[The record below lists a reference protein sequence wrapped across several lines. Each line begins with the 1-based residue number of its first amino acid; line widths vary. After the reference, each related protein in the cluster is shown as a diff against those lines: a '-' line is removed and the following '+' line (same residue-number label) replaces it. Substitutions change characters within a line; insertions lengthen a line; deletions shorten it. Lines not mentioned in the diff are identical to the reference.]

1 MFEKKYKGFTLMEL
15 IVAIGIFVIIA
26 FAANWLFVRG
36 LRYNNVIWEQLTT
49 QSEGRRAIQ
58 QVVDIVR
65 KAEESSVGSYPIE
78 LADEYELIIFANVDD
93 DSFRERVRF
102 WLDGTTFKRGI
113 VQPSGNPLNYSGAED
128 VVELAHDVVNITK
141 PEPLFLYYNESYTGT
156 EDPLSTPASVVDVKV
171 VRIRLEVEKD
181 PTETPI
187 PLQVESTVHIRNLKS
202 N

>member
-171 VRIRLEVEKD
+171 VRIRLELEKD

>member
-141 PEPLFLYYNESYTGT
+141 PEL
-156 EDPLSTPASVVDVKV
+156 
-171 VRIRLEVEKD
+171 
-181 PTETPI
+181 
-187 PLQVESTVHIRNLKS
+187 
-202 N
+202 